1 MGRKQAGFGLAR
13 GIRACA
19 WGSTAQNI
27 AQIHSP
33 AMPVLLQTALLLSVS
48 NVFMMFAW
56 YAHLKNQADRKWYV
70 VAVVSWSVAL
80 LEYLFMIPTNR
91 IGNTAYS
98 VAQLKVLQE
107 VISLTLFIPFSVLYL
122 QQPMKLDFVWSSMC
136 MVGAVYFMFR

>member
-1 MGRKQAGFGLAR
+1 
-13 GIRACA
+13 
-19 WGSTAQNI
+19 
-27 AQIHSP
+27 
-33 AMPVLLQTALLLSVS
+33 
-48 NVFMMFAW
+48 
-56 YAHLKNQADRKWYV
+56 

-80 LEYLFMIPTNR
+80 LEYLFMIPANR

>member
-1 MGRKQAGFGLAR
+1 
-13 GIRACA
+13 
-19 WGSTAQNI
+19 
-27 AQIHSP
+27 
-33 AMPVLLQTALLLSVS
+33 MPVLLQTALLLSVS

-70 VAVVSWSVAL
+70 VAVASWSVAL
-80 LEYLFMIPTNR
+80 LEYLFMIPANR

-122 QQPMKLDFVWSSMC
+122 QQPMKLDFVWSSRC

>member
-1 MGRKQAGFGLAR
+1 
-13 GIRACA
+13 
-19 WGSTAQNI
+19 
-27 AQIHSP
+27 
-33 AMPVLLQTALLLSVS
+33 MPVLLQTALLLSVS

-80 LEYLFMIPTNR
+80 LEYLFMIPANR

-136 MVGAVYFMFR
+136 MVGAVYFVFR

>member
-1 MGRKQAGFGLAR
+1 
-13 GIRACA
+13 
-19 WGSTAQNI
+19 
-27 AQIHSP
+27 
-33 AMPVLLQTALLLSVS
+33 
-48 NVFMMFAW
+48 
-56 YAHLKNQADRKWYV
+56 
-70 VAVVSWSVAL
+70 
-80 LEYLFMIPTNR
+80 MIPANR

>member
-1 MGRKQAGFGLAR
+1 
-13 GIRACA
+13 
-19 WGSTAQNI
+19 
-27 AQIHSP
+27 
-33 AMPVLLQTALLLSVS
+33 MPVLLQTALLLSVS
-48 NVFMMFAW
+48 NLFMMFAW

-70 VAVVSWSVAL
+70 VAVVSRSVAL
-80 LEYLFMIPTNR
+80 LEYLFMIPANR